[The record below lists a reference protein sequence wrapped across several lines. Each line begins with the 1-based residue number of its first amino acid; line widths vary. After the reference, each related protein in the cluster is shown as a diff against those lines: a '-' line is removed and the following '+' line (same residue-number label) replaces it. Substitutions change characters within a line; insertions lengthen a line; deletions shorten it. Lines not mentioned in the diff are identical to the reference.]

1 MRIHI
6 NNVYSG
12 EDSGGLDMYRR
23 LNVTLPVD
31 TVRLIDRVARRGSRS
46 RLIDRAVRRY
56 VEDLGRANLKKR
68 LRAGAVERAERDLQ
82 IAQEWF
88 ELDEALWQK
97 RPK

>member
-1 MRIHI
+1 
-6 NNVYSG
+6 
-12 EDSGGLDMYRR
+12 MYRR

-31 TVRLIDRVARRGSRS
+31 TVKLIDRVARRGSRS
-46 RLIDRAVRRY
+46 RLIDSAVRRY
-56 VEDLGRANLKKR
+56 VQDLGRTNLKKR
-68 LRAGAVERAERDLQ
+68 LRAGGVERAERDLR